1 MTKLFLSFLVATLL
15 SITALS
21 ANCGMK
27 GMHKEKCD
35 KPNCE
40 MKMKKADCKMQNCKM
55 DKKAEKCKCGMN
67 KADCKMPSCKMDMK
81 KSASCGAGKC
91 GADMMKKSDEMSGK
105 AGKKMSGSCGA
116 GKCGAD
122 MMKKAKCD
130 CKNGGECKCKA
141 AGKEC
146 KCNIEPAKKA
156 VEKCGC
162 GMTVE
167 SCKKM
172 MISCKFR
179 DAREAKEAQ
188 NK

>member
-1 MTKLFLSFLVATLL
+1 MSRLFLSFLVSTFL
-15 SITALS
+15 SLTVLS

-27 GMHKEKCD
+27 GMNKEKCD
-35 KPNCE
+35 IPNCE
-40 MKMKKADCKMQNCKM
+40 MKMKNVD
-55 DKKAEKCKCGMN
+55 
-67 KADCKMPSCKMDMK
+67 CKMDMK
-81 KSASCGAGKC
+81 KSGSCGAGKC
-91 GADMMKKSDEMSGK
+91 GAGMMKKSNE
-105 AGKKMSGSCGA
+105 MSGSCGA

-146 KCNIEPAKKA
+146 KCNAEPTKKA

-162 GMTVE
+162 RMTVE

-172 MISCKFR
+172 MISCKYR
-179 DAREAKEAQ
+179 DAREAQ

>member
-1 MTKLFLSFLVATLL
+1 MSKLFLSFLIASFL
-15 SITALS
+15 SLTALS

-27 GMHKEKCD
+27 GMHKEKCNM
-35 KPNCE
+35 PNCE
-40 MKMKKADCKMQNCKM
+40 MKMKSEN
-55 DKKAEKCKCGMN
+55 CKCGMK
-67 KADCKMPSCKMDMK
+67 KADCKMPNCKMDMK
-81 KSASCGAGKC
+81 KSGSCGAGKC
-91 GADMMKKSDEMSGK
+91 GAGMMKSNKGEMSGN

-116 GKCGAD
+116 GKCGSS
-122 MMKKAKCD
+122 MKKMDKQKYDMPKMAMKANCD

-146 KCNIEPAKKA
+146 KCKAQSVKEEAKM
-156 VEKCGC
+156 CGC
-162 GMTVE
+162 GMTQD

-172 MISCKFR
+172 MISCKYR

>member
-1 MTKLFLSFLVATLL
+1 MSKLFLSFLVASFL

-21 ANCGMK
+21 ANCGMNAK
-27 GMHKEKCD
+27 HKENCDMQKC
-35 KPNCE
+35 KME
-40 MKMKKADCKMQNCKM
+40 MKKDNCKCGMKKADCKMPN
-55 DKKAEKCKCGMN
+55 
-67 KADCKMPSCKMDMK
+67 CKMDMK
-81 KSASCGAGKC
+81 KSGSCGTGKC
-91 GADMMKKSDEMSGK
+91 GANMKKSTGDMSGH

-146 KCNIEPAKKA
+146 KCNIEPVKKEAKM
-156 VEKCGC
+156 CGC
-162 GMTVE
+162 GMTQD

-172 MISCKFR
+172 MVSCKYR

-188 NK
+188 K

>member
-1 MTKLFLSFLVATLL
+1 MNKLFLSFLVASFL
-15 SITALS
+15 SLTALS

-27 GMHKEKCD
+27 GMNKEKCD
-35 KPNCE
+35 MPNCE
-40 MKMKKADCKMQNCKM
+40 MKMKKEN
-55 DKKAEKCKCGMN
+55 CKCGMK
-67 KADCKMPSCKMDMK
+67 KADCKMPNCKMDMK
-81 KSASCGAGKC
+81 KSGSCCAGKC
-91 GADMMKKSDEMSGK
+91 GANMKEMKK
-105 AGKKMSGSCGA
+105 SGSCGA
-116 GKCGAD
+116 GKCGANMKGMKKAKCD
-122 MMKKAKCD
+122 MPKMDMKAKCD

-146 KCNIEPAKKA
+146 KCNAQSAKKA

-172 MISCKFR
+172 MISCKYR
-179 DAREAKEAQ
+179 DAREAK